1 MRQEKIYRSLSDA
14 LNEPLNVINLSLC
27 YNDLRTLTSRISELK
42 NLERLDL
49 YSNRLESLPEEIST
63 LTNLQVIN
71 LGANPM
77 LDWEDT
83 FLKLAALPNLISLH
97 IPDNNLSEVRAEL
110 VLLENLNEINLDGN
124 EIIAYPGVLEYLE
137 KLQVIQISNN
147 PLKEWGNSFSKM
159 KSLKRLVSD
168 ALDSYTMQVL
178 NILLPQ
184 CKTHCAYR
192 SHAPELWA

>member
-1 MRQEKIYRSLSDA
+1 MKQEKIYRSLSEA
-14 LNEPLNVINLSLC
+14 LNEPMSVVNLSLC
-27 YNDLRTLTSRISELK
+27 YNDLRSLSPRISELK

-49 YSNRLESLPEEIST
+49 YSNRLETIPAEISS
-63 LTNLQVIN
+63 LTNLKVIN

-83 FLKLAALPNLISLH
+83 FLKLAELPNLVSLH
-97 IPDNNLSEVRAEL
+97 IPDNKLSELRAEL
-110 VLLENLNEINLDGN
+110 VLMENLSEINLDGN
-124 EIIAYPGVLEYLE
+124 EFVSYPGVLEFLE
-137 KLQVIQISNN
+137 KLQVIQMSNN
-147 PLKEWGNSFSKM
+147 PVREWGNSISKM

-192 SHAPELWA
+192 THAPELWA